1 MRKNMHSSKLLFLT
15 IIAFASACASSRTIH
30 NAPTPNQPSNK
41 PINQDSEQM
50 VKSAQPPAND
60 HSSTP
65 PTGLNTEELRTSSL
79 KILQESL
86 NSQDLEIHA
95 EALVALGVSA
105 LPDSQQKLCKALEAE
120 EGVIRHAA
128 AQGLFYLRSTQV
140 SETLV
145 RAFQK
150 EKGWAIKK
158 ELAKTAVVSNA
169 KELIPELKK
178 ALADRNKELQVAVA
192 FALHDLGD
200 PSGAKAL
207 QNLGSP
213 KRKEV
218 LREGVDRWS
227 RKVLTGKKEG
237 DYELA
242 AKTLARVGKKEDL
255 IILKPYLADLNPTVK
270 LWAAAAILKQINQP
284 TTEL

>member
-1 MRKNMHSSKLLFLT
+1 MHSSKLLFLMIVT
-15 IIAFASACASSRTIH
+15 FASACASSHKTH
-30 NAPTPNQPSNK
+30 NAPKS
-41 PINQDSEQM
+41 INQDSEQVS
-50 VKSAQPPAND
+50 VKSP
-60 HSSTP
+60 P
-65 PTGLNTEELRTSSL
+65 PTGPNTEEELRTSSL
-79 KILQESL
+79 KILQDSL
-86 NSQDLEIHA
+86 TSQDLEIHA
-95 EALVALGVSA
+95 QALVALGVSA
-105 LPDSQQKLCKALEAE
+105 LPDASEKLCKALEAE

-128 AQGLFYLRSTQV
+128 AQGLFYVSNTQI
-140 SETLV
+140 SEALV

-178 ALADRNKELQVAVA
+178 ALIDRNKELQIAAA

-200 PSGAKAL
+200 PSGTKAL
-207 QNLGSP
+207 QQLGSP
-213 KRKEV
+213 KRKEI

-242 AKTLARVGKKEDL
+242 AKTLARVGKKEDVV
-255 IILKPYLADLNPTVK
+255 ILKPYLADLNPTVK
-270 LWAAAAILKQINQP
+270 LWAAAAILKHTNQQ